1 MQRNN
6 SFSLRGIAVSG
17 LVILFFVGI
26 ILSYYFMLLSETRE
40 RITKTGEL
48 NAMTS
53 AEQIDQY
60 LSQGI
65 VTINLACYTLDSM
78 IRSEKS
84 QAEIRGFLVD
94 QSNAVLNSALK
105 TTGMYGYIKGDYL
118 DGTEWVPDADFIPT
132 ERPWYIDARAN
143 VGRVAVVDPY
153 IDMQTHTTMITALF
167 TRRRRLTGRISRRCR
182 RSLRNRPASARIF

>member
-105 TTGMYGYIKGDYL
+105 TTGMYGYIKGEYL
-118 DGTEWVPDADFIPT
+118 DGTECVPDADFVP
-132 ERPWYIDARAN
+132 P
-143 VGRVAVVDPY
+143 VVPPFPHRVELPPN
-153 IDMQTHTTMITALF
+153 Q
-167 TRRRRLTGRISRRCR
+167 S
-182 RSLRNRPASARIF
+182 